1 MKIYQLHQYG
11 GEWEDYRD
19 YIIGSYLHK
28 ERAEEEMIKAQ
39 DEEFQKQRLSKQC
52 ANCPYYTDDI
62 EDNQTLADLM
72 RQHCDHSDIRCDDD
86 GELFCKN
93 FYTHWIYND
102 FRIKEVEVIE

>member
-1 MKIYQLHQYG
+1 MKIYQLHKYG

-28 ERAEEEMIKAQ
+28 ERAEEEIIKVQ

-62 EDNQTLADLM
+62 EDNQTLSDLM

-86 GELFCKN
+86 SELFCKN
-93 FYTHWIYND
+93 FYLHWTDND
-102 FRIKEVEVIE
+102 FVIKEVEVIE